1 MLVSPTTEPDDP
13 EELRTSLEGLVL
25 GTPPRYDRDSFERA
39 SGIPIDRARRYWRAL
54 GFSDAGPGEA
64 PYSDSDVT
72 ALQRAIDLVEDGGID
87 ERYVLALT
95 RALGNTMA
103 RLADWQVDIAVDRL
117 QAEGRPLLADRTEKR
132 LAASLPDLEHMLVHA
147 WRRHLLAALERAL
160 EVGGDAGPRSD
171 GVATEPLTVGFADL
185 VGFTAIT
192 RRLDEDELGALV
204 EEFESWAAE
213 TVITM
218 GGRLVKTLGDEVL
231 FAAPTVSVGV
241 EAALQLAE
249 GLPEPFPRIR
259 VGVATG
265 PIVHRMGDL
274 FGTPVNLAS
283 RLTTFAAPG
292 SVWADAATAA
302 AAADLR
308 GVQAT
313 PTAARSVRGL
323 GLIEPWVLS
332 RISVG

>member
-1 MLVSPTTEPDDP
+1 MSQTTEPRDP
-13 EELRTSLEGLVL
+13 EALRSTLEGLVL
-25 GTPPRYDRDSFERA
+25 GAPARYDQDGFERA

-54 GFSDAGPGEA
+54 GFSDAEPGEA
-64 PYSDSDVT
+64 PYSDTDIS
-72 ALQRAIDLVEDGGID
+72 ALQRAIDLVEVGEIE

-117 QAEGRPLLADRTEKR
+117 QAEGRPLLVDRAQQR
-132 LAASLPDLEHMLVHA
+132 LATSLPDLEHMLVHA
-147 WRRHLLAALERAL
+147 WRRHLWAALERAL
-160 EVGGDAGPRSD
+160 EVGGDGSSSSD
-171 GVATEPLTVGFADL
+171 GAATELLTVGFADL

-192 RRLDEDELGALV
+192 RRLDEDELGELV
-204 EEFESWAAE
+204 EEFEAWAAE

-231 FAAPTVSVGV
+231 FAAPSVAVGV
-241 EAALQLAE
+241 EAALRLAT

-302 AAADLR
+302 AAAELD
-308 GVQAT
+308 GVGAT

-332 RISVG
+332 RITE